1 MAEQDRRLVLA
12 AVGRLPVRTR
22 EILATAGR
30 PGLFTPSPDRRYLLQ
45 QIPAKPYQPTRL
57 ARLDLAT
64 GKLTYLPSGWLRL
77 FAIVYW

>member
-30 PGLFTPSPDRRYLLQ
+30 PGLFTSSPDRRYLLQ
-45 QIPAKPYQPTRL
+45 QIRRSHTSQR
-57 ARLDLAT
+57 
-64 GKLTYLPSGWLRL
+64 G
-77 FAIVYW
+77 